1 MIREMKDKINQ
12 KIQYESEKKDRL
24 NAEKEGQIQSRFQR
38 IETEMSRMA
47 QRKNVAIEA
56 WGQRKRSPNHGN
68 GQRRPTSSPR
78 SVVRDESTRRSEIE
92 YILQECRGDNNP
104 MQYLNQIR
112 QYWEAVQPLD
122 DEVHYLLERSISGP
136 AGNWLQVVKGEVNSF
151 RTFESKLLKR
161 YWEQQA

>member
-38 IETEMSRMA
+38 IETEMSRMT

-68 GQRRPTSSPR
+68 GQRRHTSSPR
-78 SVVRDESTRRSEIE
+78 SVVRDESIRRSEIE
-92 YILQECRGDNNP
+92 YILP
-104 MQYLNQIR
+104 
-112 QYWEAVQPLD
+112 
-122 DEVHYLLERSISGP
+122 ISTGP

-151 RTFESKLLKR
+151 RTFKSKLLKR
-161 YWEQQA
+161 YWEQQP